1 MLDVRLHGGLWRSV
15 PAARREEWVR
25 SLDELNAGND
35 LALLAPSAADEPALE
50 IVRLPSG
57 AFQLRAYT
65 DAFERAGAVTL
76 DPDRVAMLFAEYS
89 TTIRQMVH
97 VDGDAPARGFE
108 ALDYAKRVVH
118 DEAGDYVLEALAPL
132 VYCDKED
139 ARRLFTLLFLI
150 GGDLPENLV
159 RYHRFHG

>member
-15 PAARREEWVR
+15 QAARRDEWVT
-25 SLDELNAGND
+25 SLDELNGGNT
-35 LALLAPSAADEPALE
+35 LALVDVADADEPAME

-57 AFQLRAYT
+57 AFHLRTYA
-65 DAFERAGAVTL
+65 DAFERVGEVTL
-76 DPDRVAMLFAEYS
+76 DSERLEALFADYS

-118 DEAGDYVLEALAPL
+118 DEAGEFVVQALAPI
-132 VYCDKED
+132 VQCGKED

-150 GGDLPENLV
+150 GGDLPANLV
-159 RYHRFHG
+159 RYHRFH